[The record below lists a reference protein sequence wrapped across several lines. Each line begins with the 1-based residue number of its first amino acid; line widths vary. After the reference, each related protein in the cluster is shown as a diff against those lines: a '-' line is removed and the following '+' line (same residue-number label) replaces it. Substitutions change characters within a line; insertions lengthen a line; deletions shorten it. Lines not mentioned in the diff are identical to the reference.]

1 MSLFCWCQNR
11 WFKLYLF
18 ILVVV
23 FIMKTITKTVMKTIM
38 KTRVLHIC
46 FVLRARVCVCVCVF
60 LCLSTCTANWRSK
73 NSLYKS
79 HLCDMFKIS
88 VCPPTPPHPTPSQPQ
103 SLLVTAKQRDRPQN
117 VTVFTY
123 THTPNLK
130 LLCNFL
136 CLYFSKATFLCV

>member
-88 VCPPTPPHPTPSQPQ
+88 VCPPTPPHPTPISPC
-103 SLLVTAKQRDRPQN
+103 D
-117 VTVFTY
+117 
-123 THTPNLK
+123 
-130 LLCNFL
+130 
-136 CLYFSKATFLCV
+136 SKAARPSAKRHCIYVHSYPEFKTPVQFSLSLFFQSYIPMRVDV